1 MNILQ
6 LLSPNPQQVISQMLG
21 KNPVANNL
29 VGMINNKD
37 QKGIEE
43 MARNLA
49 KERGM
54 DADKMYNQIK
64 SQFGIN

>member
-6 LLSPNPQQVISQMLG
+6 LLSSNPQQVISQMLG